1 MNEQPTRRWLTT
13 WIAVVTAGEAAGF
26 AVPAAVGVLTRDSA
40 SAFPLLLAAGAVE
53 GAILGISQAAVL
65 HRRLPQLSRR
75 RWVALTAA
83 AATAAYAIGLL
94 PSALAARWTSWPL
107 IAQALF
113 FGAGAVVLLTS
124 IGLAQWLELR
134 RHLSGA
140 TWWILGTALGWLVGL
155 AVFFAVA
162 PPFWHPGQ
170 PPVLVV
176 AIGLVAGVGMA
187 LAMAAV
193 TGATMSVL
201 LRRQTP
207 SVPRVAESSESRR
220 GRP

>member
-1 MNEQPTRRWLTT
+1 M
-13 WIAVVTAGEAAGF
+13 AGVTAGEAVGF

-40 SAFPLLLAAGAVE
+40 WAFPLLLGAGAIE

-65 HRRLPQLSRR
+65 HRQLPQLSGR

-83 AATAAYAIGLL
+83 AAMAAYAIGLL
-94 PSALAARWTSWPL
+94 PSALAAWWTSWPL
-107 IAQALF
+107 IVQVLF

-134 RHLSGA
+134 RHLADA
-140 TWWILGTALGWLVGL
+140 TWWIFGTALSWLVGL

-170 PPVLVV
+170 SPVLTVM
-176 AIGLVAGVGMA
+176 IGLLAGAGMA

-193 TGATMSVL
+193 TGTTMVVL
-201 LRRQTP
+201 LRRQ
-207 SVPRVAESSESRR
+207 SRSAR
-220 GRP
+220 HVVRYARPTQRRP